1 MNTLPFWDVAG
12 RTMSLGQC
20 ALTIEGLLRL
30 QNTKHPERPI
40 TLYILGNPQ
49 TEPLTPV
56 ETLMVCDVIRSLR
69 SPVQTVGIGFLS
81 PTQSIVLAGGT
92 GRRMLLP
99 HSMLFLTEIR
109 FSSPIDPRRVGINAC
124 GRTSPSQESME
135 ERFMHLLNEL
145 KIAECFSASQT
156 LCATAA
162 VEHGLADELFQQ
174 CTEVQRR
181 ESANERNI

>member
-1 MNTLPFWDVAG
+1 MNALPFWDVAG

-49 TEPLTPV
+49 TEALTPG

-69 SPVQTVGIGFLS
+69 SPVQTVGMGFLS
-81 PTQSIVLAGGT
+81 PTQSVVLAAGT
-92 GRRMLLP
+92 GGRMLLP
-99 HSMLFLTEIR
+99 HSMLLLTAIR
-109 FSSPIDPRRVGINAC
+109 LSSPLDPRQVGINAC
-124 GRTSPSQESME
+124 RCTNPSRESME
-135 ERFMHLLNEL
+135 ERFLLLLKEL
-145 KIAECFSASQT
+145 KIAECFSASLT

-162 VEHGLADELFQQ
+162 VEHGLADEVFQQ
-174 CTEVQRR
+174 CTKTPRR
-181 ESANERNI
+181 ESANERTI